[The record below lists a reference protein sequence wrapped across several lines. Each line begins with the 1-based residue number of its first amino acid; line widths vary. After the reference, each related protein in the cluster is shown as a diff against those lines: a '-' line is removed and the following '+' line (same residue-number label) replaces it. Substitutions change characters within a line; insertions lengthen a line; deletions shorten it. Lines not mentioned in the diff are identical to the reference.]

1 MNLGVFDPFNIA
13 DKYVQFQITKFV
25 VNQVQENCIIGIY
38 NLHVR
43 NICSVWSVQTIYAII
58 ILIWWSIVY
67 KKAVGNPCQKIS
79 RILRCF
85 TFVTILAHFH
95 LENIT
100 NLQNI
105 YTILMLNFFFIPLN
119 YVVKRHVLYV
129 RNSENV
135 VIISFL
141 KYFVLLFRSQCR
153 PKIDVQ

>member
-1 MNLGVFDPFNIA
+1 MSKNFKNL
-13 DKYVQFQITKFV
+13 
-25 VNQVQENCIIGIY
+25 
-38 NLHVR
+38 L
-43 NICSVWSVQTIYAII
+43 S
-58 ILIWWSIVY
+58 
-67 KKAVGNPCQKIS
+67 
-79 RILRCF
+79 CF

-105 YTILMLNFFFIPLN
+105 YTILMLIFFIPLN

-141 KYFVLLFRSQCR
+141 KYFLLTLQISM
-153 PKIDVQ
+153 PSED